1 MVQKKIVI
9 SFKVSDCY
17 SNTGEG
23 KLAINFIKK
32 LSHLKKHNIIIK
44 TPNLQFTS
52 YNHFKKK
59 INLNNFI
66 NQIFFFFRYT
76 LFY

>member
-1 MVQKKIVI
+1 MSPKKNSYFIW
-9 SFKVSDCY
+9 VSDCY

-32 LSHLKKHNIIIK
+32 LSHLKKKNIIIK

-59 INLNNFI
+59 N
-66 NQIFFFFRYT
+66 
-76 LFY
+76 